1 MPHPEEASSSRF
13 IRAGCIK
20 ILPARK
26 LRVDSVAPD
35 SSDPPIVRRL
45 RLPKSNYRYE
55 KKLREEAKKKRNEE
69 KLLRKGRVPE
79 APEVTSGES
88 ADSKEGGSKSGH
100 YE

>member
-1 MPHPEEASSSRF
+1 
-13 IRAGCIK
+13 
-20 ILPARK
+20 
-26 LRVDSVAPD
+26 
-35 SSDPPIVRRL
+35 
-45 RLPKSNYRYE
+45 LPKSNYRYE

-88 ADSKEGGSKSGH
+88 ADSKGGSKSGH